1 MLQLSSMPVYW
12 NIYNMSDKCVKLLLT
27 EIDNRVVYSRFKYS
41 EIWNHTDWKTA
52 TNIPEKHTVSTLRIK
67 QFKNIC
73 ILPFITVS
81 IHATLQDSRYNMPLR
96 EFCVILFSLE
106 KNYLL
111 VKCSSTVVDLSY
123 YWTYLLQIIPKCVL
137 TLYCNWKNVGV
148 PFPLL
153 SFKLA
158 VTLKPWTFVAL
169 TTGATNK
176 YL

>member
-1 MLQLSSMPVYW
+1 MPVHW
-12 NIYNMSDKCVKLLLT
+12 NIYNTSVSDKLVKLLLT
-27 EIDNRVVYSRFKYS
+27 EIDNRVVYSIFKYA
-41 EIWNHTDWKTA
+41 EIWSHTNWKTA
-52 TNIPEKHTVSTLRIK
+52 TKIPEKHSVSTFRIK
-67 QFKNIC
+67 QSKNIC
-73 ILPFITVS
+73 TSISPFITVS
-81 IHATLQDSRYNMPLR
+81 IHATLQDSRHKRPFP
-96 EFCVILFSLE
+96 EFCVILFSCE
-106 KNYLL
+106 KTFFLSNVPALL
-111 VKCSSTVVDLSY
+111 LIRHITE
-123 YWTYLLQIIPKCVL
+123 TYLLQIIPKCVL